1 MSARPGR
8 EQGAGRARWARW
20 ARAQA
25 GDLGTEP
32 SSLAS
37 ALQLLCVRMD
47 TPPGLAVKMETGSV
61 FKPEAWAT
69 GAKSGSGSLAGIPL
83 CRLLTVWALGEPLS
97 EGAWGSHA
105 RFTVLAPAGPH
116 AAGSGWPGSGREL
129 RPQCLS
135 SGGAGS
141 WRCSRVSAPSL
152 QCCQTLLSHRVDPA
166 LRDEDGYT
174 AAELAEYHGHRN
186 CAQYLRDSTRPVS
199 HAAPSLPAPLWG
211 AHPATLWLGG
221 RRGGPCFRATRGTR
235 AGLRLELR
243 GDLPTLQATEPMLTL
258 RPGGWVGLRT
268 LGGGSGVPPGFLGA

>member
-1 MSARPGR
+1 
-8 EQGAGRARWARW
+8 
-20 ARAQA
+20 
-25 GDLGTEP
+25 
-32 SSLAS
+32 
-37 ALQLLCVRMD
+37 
-47 TPPGLAVKMETGSV
+47 METGSV

-83 CRLLTVWALGEPLS
+83 CRLLTVWALSEPLS

-199 HAAPSLPAPLWG
+199 HAALPSRAPCGELTRPPCGWEEG
-211 AHPATLWLGG
+211 EEGLASGLQ
-221 RRGGPCFRATRGTR
+221 GGPGLGCGWSSAEICPPCRPQSPCSHSGQA
-235 AGLRLELR
+235 AGL
-243 GDLPTLQATEPMLTL
+243 G
-258 RPGGWVGLRT
+258 
-268 LGGGSGVPPGFLGA
+268 